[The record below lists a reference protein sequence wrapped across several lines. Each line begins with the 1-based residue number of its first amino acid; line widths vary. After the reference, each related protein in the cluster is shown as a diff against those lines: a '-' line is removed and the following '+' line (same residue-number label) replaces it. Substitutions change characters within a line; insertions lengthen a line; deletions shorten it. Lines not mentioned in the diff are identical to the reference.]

1 VSGNVKQLG
10 YARIETQ
17 DLDAWETFACDV
29 LGFMAA
35 ERNDSRL
42 RLRMDSYVYRLEI
55 NKGPNEG
62 ISALGWD
69 CGDEDSLAAIEK
81 GLADAGYAPVRA
93 NADEAAARM
102 VDELVTVRDPDGG
115 FDLEF
120 FWSLR
125 NATER
130 FVSPTDATF
139 VAEDLGL
146 GHGFQSVSDEK
157 KYSELYRDILGFRL
171 SDHIDFPNGG
181 AGIFLHCNPRHHSMA
196 IGQLPRNP
204 GIGHLMFEVTDLDI
218 VGRAYDKVL
227 DGAAPLFST
236 LGRHTNDKMVS
247 FYVGSPSGFG
257 VEYGVGGVT
266 IDDDETWRPTRYS
279 DAHYWGHQRQPARTE
294 AETPKA

>member
-1 VSGNVKQLG
+1 MSGNVKQLG
-10 YARIETQ
+10 YATIETA
-17 DLDAWETFACDV
+17 DLDAWEAFACDL
-29 LGFMAA
+29 LGFMPA
-35 ERNDSRL
+35 ERTDSRL
-42 RLRMDSYVYRLEI
+42 RLRMDSYVHRLDI
-55 NKGPNEG
+55 RKGPNEG
-62 ISALGWD
+62 ITALGWD
-69 CGDEDSLAAIEK
+69 CGTEEDLAAVEK
-81 GLADAGYAPVRA
+81 RLADAGYAPVRA
-93 NADEAAARM
+93 NDEQAAARM

-146 GHGFQSVSDEK
+146 GHAFQAVSDEAR
-157 KYSELYRDILGFRL
+157 YSELYRDILGFRL

-181 AGIFLHCNPRHHSMA
+181 EGIFLHCNPRHHSMA
-196 IGQLPRNP
+196 IGQLPRNL
-204 GIGHLMFEVTDLDI
+204 GVGHLMFEVTDMDV

-257 VEYGVGGVT
+257 IEYGVGGIT
-266 IDDDETWRPTRYS
+266 IDDDDTWRPTRYA
-279 DAHYWGHQRQPARTE
+279 DAHYWGHHRQTARDQ
-294 AETPKA
+294 AEKVSS